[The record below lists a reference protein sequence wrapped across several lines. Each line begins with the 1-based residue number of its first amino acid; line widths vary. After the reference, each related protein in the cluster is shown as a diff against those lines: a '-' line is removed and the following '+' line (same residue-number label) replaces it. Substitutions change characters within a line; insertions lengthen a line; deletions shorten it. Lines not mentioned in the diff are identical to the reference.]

1 MVIQPPGEP
10 HLGRRTTA
18 AGLLPVG
25 GDGANGQNANGQDG
39 GIVINGVSFPP
50 NTSGTFPV
58 GNSGETV
65 TLENGKVVAIDGPD
79 GRHISLILPPTRGP
93 PNGPPHRLPKKRGS
107 ANGGNA
113 VGGNGGNGQDGQN
126 SVGQN
131 GGVSVGGGDADGDD
145 NVAGVDIPQG
155 TNGTFQIG
163 SHTVVIENGHIVS
176 VDGQPFGNGASSSDD
191 GQDGQNGQN
200 GQDGQNGTATPGQPG
215 VVIGGGSA
223 NAGSATT
230 GKGGRGGSSTGAAT
244 TARRLP
250 TSPAPSSAVAPPME
264 GPLRQGTAVTAAPR
278 TAGMAGRS
286 SVAAL
291 RTEGVTSLP
300 KNERTRWRGGYWWRT
315 CE

>member
-1 MVIQPPGEP
+1 MVLVIQPPGEP

-18 AGLLPVG
+18 AGPLPVLG
-25 GDGANGQNANGQDG
+25 AEGADGQSANGQDG

-65 TLENGKVVAIDGPD
+65 TLENGQVVSIDGPD
-79 GRHISLILPPTRGP
+79 GRHISLVLPPTRGP

-131 GGVSVGGGDADGDD
+131 GGVSVGGGDADGND

-163 SHTVVIENGHIVS
+163 GHTVVIDNGHIVS

-191 GQDGQNGQN
+191 GQNGQN
-200 GQDGQNGTATPGQPG
+200 GQDGQNGTATPGKPG

-223 NAGSATT
+223 NGGSATA
-230 GKGGRGGSSTGAAT
+230 GMGVPAAT
-244 TARRLP
+244 TVQRLP
-250 TSPAPSSAVAPPME
+250 ESPAP
-264 GPLRQGTAVTAAPR
+264 
-278 TAGMAGRS
+278 
-286 SVAAL
+286 
-291 RTEGVTSLP
+291 
-300 KNERTRWRGGYWWRT
+300 
-315 CE
+315 